1 MWEDPI
7 VNEVREI
14 RERHAQKFDFDLD
27 KILLDLKNV
36 KDNYGKMSIQII
48 DGKVVIFGKDPAL
61 N

>member
-14 RERHAQKFDFDLD
+14 REKHAQKFDFDLD

-36 KDNYGKMSIQII
+36 KDNYGKMSLQII
-48 DGKVVIFGKDPAL
+48 DGKVSIIDKLPIL